1 MQMLGNHN
9 ILVHAQILKEANVLE
24 GTRNAHLCNIAGAL
38 AGYFHGLASGSS
50 INYIALGGS
59 INTRNHIKGR
69 GFAGAVGANQGHNLV
84 LANIKIQL
92 EHRGYAAKAHR
103 HSISF

>member
-38 AGYFHGLASGSS
+38 AGYFYRLTARSS
-50 INYIALGGS
+50 VDDIALS
-59 INTRNHIKGR
+59 SNHIKGR